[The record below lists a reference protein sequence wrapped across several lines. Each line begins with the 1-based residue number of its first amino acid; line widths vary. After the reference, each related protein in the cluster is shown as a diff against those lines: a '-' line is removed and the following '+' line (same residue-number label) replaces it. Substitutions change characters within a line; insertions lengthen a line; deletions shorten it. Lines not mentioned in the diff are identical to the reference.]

1 MPEMGCACS
10 AAIVESAH
18 FVMALTFDL
27 LRCLKNLPGPSEPQ
41 RRKELSR
48 CELTGTLLN
57 TDLTESHQST
67 RGVIRIFFDSVVVV
81 DNPNALIRPVP
92 KLLGDAVSRK
102 DLNYIIYLF

>member
-1 MPEMGCACS
+1 MGCACS
-10 AAIVESAH
+10 AAIVESPH
-18 FVMALTFDL
+18 LVMALTFDL
-27 LRCLKNLPGPSEPQ
+27 LRCLKNLLGPSEPQ

-48 CELTGTLLN
+48 CELTVTLLN

-92 KLLGDAVSRK
+92 KLLGDAVSTK
-102 DLNYIIYLF
+102 KLNYVYILYSF